1 MDLIEALI
9 KVGFTKH
16 ESLLYLTL
24 CKEGALT
31 GYEAAKLTGISR
43 SNVYLALAGLAE
55 KGGACRI
62 DAATIKYIAVPVNEM
77 IQNIRRQVEETL
89 SFIGQQIPVKDE
101 PLEPYITINGFTQIL
116 SKMKNI
122 ITGASERIYLSCSK
136 AELSLVRS
144 EIATACD
151 RGLKVVLITGS
162 DCELPGAIVYH
173 REKVPGEIRLIA
185 DSTHVLTG
193 ELSPHKDVT
202 CLFSRNKNLVRLIKD
217 SLTNEIELIAITT
230 SPRNEEHTDH
240 E

>member
-1 MDLIEALI
+1 MTLIEALI

-89 SFIGQQIPVKDE
+89 SFIGQQIPIKDE

-162 DCELPGAIVYH
+162 DYELPGAIVYH

-193 ELSPHKDVT
+193 ELSPHKEVT

-230 SPRNEEHTDH
+230 SPRIEEHTDH